1 MVEKYLKAIAFD
13 VERYLK
19 EIAVDTMI
27 NNTNSQI

>member
-1 MVEKYLKAIAFD
+1 MVEKYLKAIAVD